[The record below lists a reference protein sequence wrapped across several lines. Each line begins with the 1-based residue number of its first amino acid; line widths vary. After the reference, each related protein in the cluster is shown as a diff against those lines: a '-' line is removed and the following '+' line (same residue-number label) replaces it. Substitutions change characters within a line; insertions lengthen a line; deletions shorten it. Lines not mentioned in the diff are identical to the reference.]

1 MAKYVLGFGPEYDAT
16 SLWSRN
22 QAAYDT
28 FGSGG
33 ISYEELPLSA
43 ELVRRLAQFD
53 RHCLGIIDWSDPGR
67 GDIRPQNEAEEY
79 YLTGLRLL
87 EAVRSELGGD
97 YEVLDE
103 LDWIKPESMGGEPE
117 PDTEYNPEG

>member
-1 MAKYVLGFGPEYDAT
+1 MAKYVLGFGPEYDAA

-22 QAAYDT
+22 QAAYDA
-28 FGSGG
+28 FGFGG
-33 ISYEELPLSA
+33 ISYEKLPLSGG
-43 ELVRRLAQFD
+43 LVRLLEQFD
-53 RHCLGIIDWSDPGR
+53 SHCLGIIDWSDPGK
-67 GDIRPQNEAEEY
+67 GDIRPQSEAEEY

-87 EAVRSELGGD
+87 ELVRAELGGD

-103 LDWIKPESMGGEPE
+103 LDWIKPESMGGAPE